1 VQSGGAKAE
10 NAAMEEERNFERKI
24 MNCTLVLLHT
34 QDQIKELDL
43 AVPHMKAR
51 EALKR
56 LEMRRN
62 ELAEK
67 QHCLETELGQLQAAQ
82 RESKAGGCG
91 SEDDLLRPRPS

>member
-1 VQSGGAKAE
+1 MRSGRANAE
-10 NAAMEEERNFERKI
+10 NAAIEEQENFERKI

-56 LEMRRN
+56 LEMRRI
-62 ELAEK
+62 ELIEK

-82 RESKAGGCG
+82 RESRARGPG
-91 SEDDLLRPRPS
+91 SEDDLLADT